1 MPRKT
6 DCKQINSYHYELILD
21 NERKYTKTM
30 KELMDILQ
38 LTQTTIFRKMK
49 NPDIQL
55 RKYKGRNLQVR
66 RINKPVFKIAEIDYI
81 N

>member
-30 KELMDILQ
+30 QELMDILQ

-55 RKYKGRNLQVR
+55 RKYKGRNLQII

>member
-1 MPRKT
+1 MPRKA
-6 DCKQINSYHYELILD
+6 DCKQVNTYHYELILD

-30 KELMDILQ
+30 QELMDILQ

-49 NPDIQL
+49 NPDIEL
-55 RKYKGRNLQVR
+55 RKYKGRNLKVR